1 MKRGGLIKAAGCF
14 SAAVALGMLIQIF
27 LPDILIIAVC
37 CVMVIVMGVL
47 IAKI

>member
-14 SAAVALGMLIQIF
+14 AAAVALGMLIQIF
-27 LPDILIIAVC
+27 LPDILIIAIC